1 MTGRHVDGG
10 VRYQSHR
17 IHHGATPAAFTGWY
31 RPVGLV
37 YHAAPGALDHWLT
50 ERYCLYAVD
59 PSGRV
64 WHSDIHH
71 NRWPLQAAEAD
82 IDLNTMTD
90 PVGLKLPETEPL
102 LLFALRLNVVA

>member
-1 MTGRHVDGG
+1 
-10 VRYQSHR
+10 
-17 IHHGATPAAFTGWY
+17 
-31 RPVGLV
+31 V

-64 WHSDIHH
+64 WRGDIHH

-90 PVGLKLPETEPL
+90 PVGVKLPETEPL
-102 LLFALRLNVVA
+102 LLFASRLNVVAWRLTGVD